1 MKKKRRWR
9 DDEEENWDVNG
20 CSDEWTD
27 VSRYGLKA
35 KTPKHLN
42 IVIFIISEA
51 PLFSGLWGHKL
62 VTCHPGEQINSG
74 IREIW
79 TRLCVIRRN
88 ILLYKLTVELFP
100 SVSSCRISTSSISL
114 NFACTCLQFRS
125 EISVALGN
133 ERGLD
138 SLTTLARVRKWEEWG
153 HHMFSTN
160 QLFVSCL
167 KTKLYEKPFT
177 IWTCKARTTLVAR
190 LNP

>member
-1 MKKKRRWR
+1 M
-9 DDEEENWDVNG
+9 NG

-42 IVIFIISEA
+42 IVIFNISEA

-62 VTCHPGEQINSG
+62 VTCHHGEQINSG
-74 IREIW
+74 IMEIW
-79 TRLCVIRRN
+79 TKLCVIRRN

-125 EISVALGN
+125 KTSPALGN
-133 ERGLD
+133 ERELEP
-138 SLTTLARVRKWEEWG
+138 LTTLETRERSSYVFNQSVVCFLPKNKTVRKTFHNMNMYCRNCSG
-153 HHMFSTN
+153 N
-160 QLFVSCL
+160 
-167 KTKLYEKPFT
+167 KAKPLS
-177 IWTCKARTTLVAR
+177 IVGYY
-190 LNP
+190 

>member
-62 VTCHPGEQINSG
+62 VTCHHGEQINSG
-74 IREIW
+74 TVSGKFGQNYALSAETFFSTNLLLSFFPRC
-79 TRLCVIRRN
+79 RLAGYQLLQSAS
-88 ILLYKLTVELFP
+88 ILRVLAYSFVPRLRLPLVTKGNWNHWRHWKL
-100 SVSSCRISTSSISL
+100 
-114 NFACTCLQFRS
+114 
-125 EISVALGN
+125 
-133 ERGLD
+133 ER
-138 SLTTLARVRKWEEWG
+138 G

-160 QLFVSCL
+160 QLSISYL
-167 KTKLYEKPFT
+167 RTKLYEKPFT
-177 IWTCKARTTLVAR
+177 IWTCIAGTALVTR

>member
-1 MKKKRRWR
+1 M
-9 DDEEENWDVNG
+9 NG

-62 VTCHPGEQINSG
+62 VTCHPGEQI

-125 EISVALGN
+125 KTSPALGN
-133 ERGLD
+133 ERGLEP
-138 SLTTLARVRKWEEWG
+138 LTTLETRERSSYVFNQSVVCFLPKNKTVRKTFHNMNMYCRNCSG
-153 HHMFSTN
+153 N
-160 QLFVSCL
+160 
-167 KTKLYEKPFT
+167 KAKPLS
-177 IWTCKARTTLVAR
+177 IVGYY
-190 LNP
+190 